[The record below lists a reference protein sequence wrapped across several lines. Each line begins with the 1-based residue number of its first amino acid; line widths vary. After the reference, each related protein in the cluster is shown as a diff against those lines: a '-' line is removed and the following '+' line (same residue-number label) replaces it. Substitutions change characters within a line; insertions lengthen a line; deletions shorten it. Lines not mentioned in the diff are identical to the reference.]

1 MDETYKERTEKI
13 ENRIYWRVGQVRRSP
28 QEVAKSFWLRALLP
42 QRNGVRAD
50 DLKSLVR
57 RCDVVFCPTDINGH
71 NACKIVKRLVNLKGL
86 WWRFC

>member
-1 MDETYKERTEKI
+1 MAGWTGAKVTT
-13 ENRIYWRVGQVRRSP
+13 RSGK
-28 QEVAKSFWLRALLP
+28 VFWLRALLP

-86 WWRFC
+86 WWRFCSIRKRY